1 MARMIYPGGARARS
15 RQREEGRD
23 HAGGNGMYHCGEEM
37 RHRASGE
44 VGHVPDQPLYANGG
58 RRTADGGRRT
68 EYRKGQDERGNRRR
82 VSAVPDTLR
91 GGSSGRERTRTTK
104 ATLRPSPDFSW

>member
-58 RRTADGGRRT
+58 RRTANGVPEGSRRAR
-68 EYRKGQDERGNRRR
+68 EQEEGERRPRYSTRRIK
-82 VSAVPDTLR
+82 
-91 GGSSGRERTRTTK
+91 RT
-104 ATLRPSPDFSW
+104 